1 MAVLCK
7 EAVMAKKKTDLY
19 TALPGKG
26 RKMGPFIIPS
36 DDDLKKAFIDV
47 IPPLC
52 TQSMLTG
59 KRRP

>member
-1 MAVLCK
+1 
-7 EAVMAKKKTDLY
+7 MAKKKTDLY

-47 IPPLC
+47 ISPLC